1 MPNIALASA
10 SVPLM
15 TTISASASQVAISS
29 TKKKVLKPRSF
40 NLPHDKK
47 VRHFDP
53 RLPPN
58 WHRKVSQ
65 RKSGVSAGRYEVFI
79 IGPTGKRFRSRNE
92 IKAYF
97 DKTGETVLKPEQFD
111 FSPCGAVDVN
121 NQESTTCTSSTVSSV
136 SETSSTKQSELE
148 NLKTKHAFDDI
159 EQETNELK
167 RSKMLDSKRQYVKM
181 SLDSGS
187 GTFLKRLLT
196 S

>member
-10 SVPLM
+10 STPLPLM
-15 TTISASASQVAISS
+15 PTISASASQVAISS
-29 TKKKVLKPRSF
+29 TKKKVLKARSF

-111 FSPCGAVDVN
+111 FSPCGTVDVDVN
-121 NQESTTCTSSTVSSV
+121 RPKDEANQEPTTCTSSTVSSV

-148 NLKTKHAFDDI
+148 NLKTKRAFDDI
-159 EQETNELK
+159 EQETN
-167 RSKMLDSKRQYVKM
+167 V
-181 SLDSGS
+181 
-187 GTFLKRLLT
+187 
-196 S
+196 